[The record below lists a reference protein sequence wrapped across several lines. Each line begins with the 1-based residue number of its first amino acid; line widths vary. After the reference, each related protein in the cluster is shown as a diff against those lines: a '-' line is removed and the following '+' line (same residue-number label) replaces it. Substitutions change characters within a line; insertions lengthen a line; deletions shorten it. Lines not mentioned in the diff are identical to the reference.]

1 MVLVAVGTGD
11 ATINYT
17 VHNIGPVEGGAAFV
31 EVYGEEPNPTAIRRI
46 IGGLGVGDSVRLSK
60 SVQVPECDVDQYTI
74 VVDTLDQVDES
85 DEDNNTSF
93 VSVGEECDDPVL
105 DDWIDL
111 LDTALPG
118 TIDTGI
124 HIGIEDFGGSVQVET
139 ATWIETQFDDR
150 AQLDLPR
157 DTATAWSTR
166 WPCPVTSCALI
177 SQPYKVPEIT
187 SLDRSRPT
195 APPEPIFRRG
205 DVNGDNLLD
214 MTDALLSMDY
224 QLLGGYEPSCE
235 DALDFDDTGAVD
247 LTDVIRALGFLF
259 LGTVPPPAQP
269 RQCGPDPTDDTLGC
283 SSHAACAPVF

>member
-1 MVLVAVGTGD
+1 ME
-11 ATINYT
+11 
-17 VHNIGPVEGGAAFV
+17 H
-31 EVYGEEPNPTAIRRI
+31 
-46 IGGLGVGDSVRLSK
+46 
-60 SVQVPECDVDQYTI
+60 
-74 VVDTLDQVDES
+74 TLAMS
-85 DEDNNTSF
+85 R
-93 VSVGEECDDPVL
+93 
-105 DDWIDL
+105 
-111 LDTALPG
+111 
-118 TIDTGI
+118 
-124 HIGIEDFGGSVQVET
+124 DF
-139 ATWIETQFDDR
+139 F
-150 AQLDLPR
+150 
-157 DTATAWSTR
+157 
-166 WPCPVTSCALI
+166 ALI

-187 SLDRSRPT
+187 SLARSRPT